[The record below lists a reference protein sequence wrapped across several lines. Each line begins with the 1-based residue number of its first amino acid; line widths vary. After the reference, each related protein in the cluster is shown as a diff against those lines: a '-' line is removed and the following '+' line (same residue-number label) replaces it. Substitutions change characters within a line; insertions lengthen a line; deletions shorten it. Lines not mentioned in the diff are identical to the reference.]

1 MGSTGRRTSG
11 KPSTSVFDVKD
22 AKRTELSGL
31 ETQGIPTPTKQD
43 IQLKVGSREGKDIIF
58 QFRLTKDNEMSIR
71 AYDPNEPSRAK
82 VSVTTKDAS
91 LDSVIKS
98 ADSTKE
104 EKTNARKIKEMINQT
119 TSGITQ
125 SSLKKIAN
133 ELIMNKN
140 KKG

>member
-1 MGSTGRRTSG
+1 
-11 KPSTSVFDVKD
+11 
-22 AKRTELSGL
+22 
-31 ETQGIPTPTKQD
+31 
-43 IQLKVGSREGKDIIF
+43 
-58 QFRLTKDNEMSIR
+58 MSIR